1 VKLNKKS
8 WQEIEKTA
16 AVFIDE
22 ETGKKF
28 KLDYSEASI
37 KRLDKM
43 ITHIW
48 GNGSPSE
55 DKLDFMVW
63 IFGCYVAA
71 VINKNYLGSWAKND
85 DGSIHF
91 MSASGFGAAPFNW
104 LAKRFELGDP
114 IYSKYSFSAKLMS
127 KKTN

>member
-1 VKLNKKS
+1 MKLNKKL

-16 AVFIDE
+16 AVLIDDE
-22 ETGKKF
+22 YGEKF
-28 KLDYSEASI
+28 KLDYLEDSI

-43 ITHIW
+43 IAKIW
-48 GNGSPSE
+48 GDNSPSE

-63 IFGCYVAA
+63 GFGCYVAT
-71 VINKNYLGSWAKND
+71 VINKYYLGSWTKND

-91 MSASGFGAAPFNW
+91 MSTSGFGAAPFNW